1 MSEPLRARRAPP
13 LDPAVSSSSP
23 SNSQYPP
30 PPSSSSDKPS
40 SLYSLAS
47 ADKLSLTNRST
58 SSSAKYDRFV
68 PESKRRSKSF
78 WDKCGGGLD
87 LERGEN
93 RVLFGLTLLGAVVR
107 YWKIGRPSS
116 VVFDEVH
123 FGGYIQS
130 RFFMDVHP
138 PLAKLLITLV
148 AYVAGFQGGQFDF
161 KDIGR
166 EYGPDHVPY
175 IAMRLLPATL
185 GLALVPLT
193 YLTLRALHL
202 RAATAL
208 VGSTFVLF
216 ENGLITQSRLILLD
230 SPLIFFTALSVF
242 FWIGF
247 SNENDL
253 QRDRKGQVG
262 PFSRRWWVW
271 LTLTG
276 LSLGAVVSC
285 KWVGLFTIAT
295 VGVFTVVQLWLLLG
309 DLRVPIPL
317 LVRHFVARAICL
329 IAIPALFY
337 MGMFAIH
344 FAILSN
350 SGEGDGFMSSEFQHT
365 LRGHGMDDT
374 FQDVMVGSKVTIRH
388 LHTQGGYLHS
398 HASVYPGGS
407 KQQQVTLYPHRDENN
422 VWLLLNSTANPDVPD
437 PEHHSPPTPVKDRAV
452 IVLHHVSTSKK
463 LHSHDIRAPVTEVD
477 YQNEVSAYGF
487 EGFDGDANDHFQIE
501 IDQVESHGSNAKKSV
516 QTLRTRF
523 RLRHVL
529 TGCYLFSHKVKLPDW
544 GFEQQEVTCNKN
556 PSKEN
561 AVWYIETNTHP
572 MLPLDAKKV
581 NYRRPGFLSKFL
593 ELQAVM
599 WQTNQGLTDR
609 HAYDSRPHSWP
620 LLLRGINFWV
630 KDHRQ
635 VYLIGNPFVWALSTL
650 SVLAYAGVRA
660 LLILRA
666 QRGYKDFAHSQ
677 VVFYDR
683 LCTFLAAGWFL
694 HYFPFFI
701 MQRQLFLHH
710 YFPALYFALLLTA
723 VAFDLA
729 TSFLRPRVRLQLA
742 AVLIGGAVVS
752 WHYLSPLA
760 YAGVWTRGQCER
772 AKKWGRNWDFSCAD
786 FHVHKSDYYPH
797 ISATIGSGDSGT
809 HSTTTSLAAAAIQ
822 PGRPAFEAEEK
833 APVSSSVPE
842 RPQDEDRVEV
852 RFDDDEL
859 EWRDDRDE
867 AFAAKDANSGDGDV
881 DDESPEPT
889 RIAQEGEEP
898 AHADDA
904 GLGVAVPVAAEGT
917 QSLPIHAIEQGERE
931 GQGKGKV
938 RAPTTE
944 LERPTDEEVR
954 RGDVGRR
961 LEVAEIGVK
970 GRAGL
975 DDDDD
980 FEDGQ
985 VDFARQ
991 GREAVPERARGGS
1004 HGVEDEVDDDD
1015 ESLESEA
1022 EIDLR
1027 EALVDLDDRDEAY

>member
-1 MSEPLRARRAPP
+1 MSEPLRSRRTPLTDPTVSPP
-13 LDPAVSSSSP
+13 IGST
-23 SNSQYPP
+23 SQYPP
-30 PPSSSSDKPS
+30 PEKPS

-47 ADKLSLTNRST
+47 ADKVTLTNRST
-58 SSSAKYDRFV
+58 KNERPV
-68 PESKRRSKSF
+68 PESKRIKSR
-78 WDKCGGGLD
+78 WDKFGGGLN
-87 LERGEN
+87 LQPGET
-93 RVLFGLTLLGAVVR
+93 RILLGLTLLGAVVR
-107 YWKIGRPSS
+107 FWKIGRPSS

-123 FGGYIQS
+123 FGGFANKYIQS

-148 AYVAGFQGGQFDF
+148 AWVFGFEGGQFDF

-166 EYGPDHVPY
+166 EYGPEHVPY

-193 YLTLRALHL
+193 YLTLRALQL
-202 RAATAL
+202 RPATAL
-208 VGSTFVLF
+208 LGSTFVLF
-216 ENGLITQSRLILLD
+216 ENGLITQSRFILLD

-253 QRDRKGQVG
+253 QRDKKGTVG
-262 PFSRRWWVW
+262 PFSRRWWIW

-276 LSLGAVVSC
+276 LALGAVVSC

-295 VGVFTVVQLWLLLG
+295 VGVFTIVQLWLLLG

-329 IAIPALFY
+329 IAIPSLFY
-337 MGMFAIH
+337 MSMFAIH

-365 LRGHGMDDT
+365 LQGHGMEDT
-374 FQDVMVGSKVTIRH
+374 FADVMVGSRISIRH

-407 KQQQVTLYPHRDENN
+407 KQQQVTLYPHRDDNN
-422 VWLLLNSTANPDVPD
+422 VWLLYNSTSNPDVPD
-437 PEHHSPPTPVKDRAV
+437 PEHHAPPSPVLDRAI
-452 IVLHHVSTSKK
+452 IVLHHVSTAKK

-487 EGFDGDANDHFQIE
+487 DGFEGDANDHFQIE
-501 IDQVESHGSNAKKSV
+501 IDQVESHGSLAKKQL

-561 AVWYIETNTHP
+561 AVWYVETNTHP
-572 MLPLDAKKV
+572 MLDEKARKI
-581 NYRRPGFLSKFL
+581 NYRRPGFLAKFL

-635 VYLIGNPFVWALSTL
+635 IYLIGNPFVWALSTF
-650 SVLAYAGVRA
+650 SILAYAAVRT

-683 LCTFLAAGWFL
+683 LCTFLALGWFL

-723 VAFDLA
+723 VAFDLL
-729 TSFLRPRVRLQLA
+729 TSFLRPRIRLQVA
-742 AVLIGGAVVS
+742 VVLILGAVGA
-752 WHYLSPLA
+752 WYYLSPLT
-760 YAGVWTRGQCER
+760 YAGVWTRGQCES
-772 AKKWGRNWDFSCAD
+772 AKRWGKNWDFSCAD
-786 FHVHKSDYYPH
+786 FHLKKSDYYPH
-797 ISATIGSGDSGT
+797 EALTKPVAVGDAHVPPASAS
-809 HSTTTSLAAAAIQ
+809 TSLAAAAVQ
-822 PGRPAFEAEEK
+822 PGRPAFEAEDK
-833 APVSSSVPE
+833 APVSSSVA
-842 RPQDEDRVEV
+842 EDRP
-852 RFDDDEL
+852 RY
-859 EWRDDRDE
+859 
-867 AFAAKDANSGDGDV
+867 AAADV
-881 DDESPEPT
+881 DADVRGALDAVDNNNDDGADGAAPEVEPT
-889 RIAQEGEEP
+889 RIARPGEQFEHEREEP
-898 AHADDA
+898 A
-904 GLGVAVPVAAEGT
+904 GLGVAIPAGAEGT
-917 QSLPIHAIEQGERE
+917 NAAGAAGAAVVVPIVERE
-931 GQGKGKV
+931 
-938 RAPTTE
+938 
-944 LERPTDEEVR
+944 
-954 RGDVGRR
+954 
-961 LEVAEIGVK
+961 
-970 GRAGL
+970 
-975 DDDDD
+975 
-980 FEDGQ
+980 
-985 VDFARQ
+985 
-991 GREAVPERARGGS
+991 EA
-1004 HGVEDEVDDDD
+1004 HGTDDD
-1015 ESLESEA
+1015 ERKHVREQIAHEPDVEPPVAVDEDRYDDNDGGEAA
-1022 EIDLR
+1022 EIDLGER
-1027 EALVDLDDRDEAY
+1027 LDELEEQDV

>member
-1 MSEPLRARRAPP
+1 MSEPLRSRRAPP
-13 LDPAVSSSSP
+13 IDPTASP
-23 SNSQYPP
+23 SIGSTGSYAPAPAPP
-30 PPSSSSDKPS
+30 HVTTDTSTSRFGFASTDKPT
-40 SLYSLAS
+40 
-47 ADKLSLTNRST
+47 LTNRS
-58 SSSAKYDRFV
+58 SKPERAI
-68 PESKRRSKSF
+68 PESKRIRTK
-78 WDKCGGGLD
+78 WDKLGGGLN
-87 LERGEN
+87 LQPGET
-93 RVLFGLTLLGAVVR
+93 RVITGLVMLGAVVR

-123 FGGYIQS
+123 FGGFANKYIQS

-148 AYVAGFQGGQFDF
+148 AWLFGFEGGQFDF

-166 EYGPDHVPY
+166 EYGPEHVPY

-193 YLTLRALHL
+193 YLTLRALQL
-202 RAATAL
+202 KPATAL
-208 VGSTFVLF
+208 LGSIFVLF
-216 ENGLITQSRLILLD
+216 ENGLITQSRFILLD

-253 QRDRKGQVG
+253 TRDKKGTIG
-262 PFSRRWWVW
+262 PFSRRWWTW

-276 LSLGAVVSC
+276 LALGAVVSC

-295 VGVFTVVQLWLLLG
+295 VGVFTIVQLWLLLG

-329 IAIPALFY
+329 IVVPALFY
-337 MGMFAIH
+337 LSMFAIH

-365 LRGHGMDDT
+365 LQGHGMDDT
-374 FQDVMVGSKVTIRH
+374 FADVMVGSKITLRH

-398 HASVYPGGS
+398 HASVYPTGS
-407 KQQQVTLYPHRDENN
+407 KQQQVTLYPHRDDNN
-422 VWLLLNSTANPDVPD
+422 IWLLLNSTKNPDVPD
-437 PEHHSPPTPVKDRAV
+437 PEHHAPATPVLDRAI
-452 IVLHHVSTSKK
+452 IVLHHVSTQKK

-487 EGFDGDANDHFQIE
+487 DGFEGDANDHFQIE
-501 IDQVESHGSNAKKSV
+501 IDQSESHGSLAKKQV
-516 QTLRTRF
+516 QTLRSRF

-561 AVWYIETNTHP
+561 AIWFIETNTHP
-572 MLPLDAKKV
+572 MLPDNARKV
-581 NYRRPGFLSKFL
+581 NYRRPGFLAKFL

-599 WQTNQGLTDR
+599 WRTNQGLTDR

-635 VYLIGNPFVWALSTL
+635 IYLIGNPFVWALSTFA
-650 SVLAYAGVRA
+650 VLAYAGVRA

-683 LCTFLAAGWFL
+683 VCTFLALGWFL

-723 VAFDLA
+723 VAFDLL
-729 TSFLRPRVRLQLA
+729 TSMLRPRVRLQLA
-742 AVLIGGAVVS
+742 VVLILGAVGA
-752 WHYLSPLA
+752 WYYLSPLT
-760 YAGVWTRGQCER
+760 YAGVWTRGQCEQ
-772 AKKWGRNWDFSCAD
+772 AKRWGKNWDFSCAD
-786 FHVHKSDYYPH
+786 FHIKKSDYYPTLDKPH
-797 ISATIGSGDSGT
+797 
-809 HSTTTSLAAAAIQ
+809 TTTTTTTNGVNNANEPPPVQASTSLAQAGVQ
-822 PGRPAFEAEEK
+822 PGRPAFEVEEK
-833 APVSSSVPE
+833 APVSSLIPE
-842 RPQDEDRVEV
+842 DPSRLRVDL
-852 RFDDDEL
+852 DDDDDLSNLEEL
-859 EWRDDRDE
+859 SNQDHDAREAESAHTTEIARD
-867 AFAAKDANSGDGDV
+867 
-881 DDESPEPT
+881 
-889 RIAQEGEEP
+889 GEQFEKERERELDP
-898 AHADDA
+898 

-917 QSLPIHAIEQGERE
+917 STLPIPPIEKKKDQDTRQEDEESQVKHVREQGHH
-931 GQGKGKV
+931 
-938 RAPTTE
+938 
-944 LERPTDEEVR
+944 DEEEQKT
-954 RGDVGRR
+954 GRQ
-961 LEVAEIGVK
+961 EE
-970 GRAGL
+970 
-975 DDDDD
+975 
-980 FEDGQ
+980 E
-985 VDFARQ
+985 
-991 GREAVPERARGGS
+991 EE
-1004 HGVEDEVDDDD
+1004 
-1015 ESLESEA
+1015 EA
-1022 EIDLR
+1022 EIDLG
-1027 EALVDLDDRDEAY
+1027 EPIEEEGWEEDH

>member
-1 MSEPLRARRAPP
+1 MSEPLRSRRTPLTDPTVSPP
-13 LDPAVSSSSP
+13 IGSSN
-23 SNSQYPP
+23 NSQYPP
-30 PPSSSSDKPS
+30 SVHHQEKPS
-40 SLYSLAS
+40 SFYSLAS
-47 ADKLSLTNRST
+47 ADKLSLTNRSSVT
-58 SSSAKYDRFV
+58 KHDRPV
-68 PESKRRSKSF
+68 PESKRIKSK
-78 WDKCGGGLD
+78 WEKLGGGLN
-87 LERGEN
+87 LQPGET
-93 RVLFGLTLLGAVVR
+93 RVLLGLTLLGAVVR
-107 YWKIGRPSS
+107 LWKIGRPSS

-123 FGGYIQS
+123 FGGFANKYIQS

-148 AYVAGFQGGQFDF
+148 AWVSGFQGGQFDF

-175 IAMRLLPATL
+175 IAMRLLPAVL

-193 YLTLRALHL
+193 YLTLRALQL
-202 RAATAL
+202 RPATAL
-208 VGSTFVLF
+208 LGSTFVLF
-216 ENGLITQSRLILLD
+216 ENGLITQSRFILLD

-253 QRDRKGQVG
+253 QRDKKGTVG
-262 PFSRRWWVW
+262 PFSRRWWIW

-276 LSLGAVVSC
+276 LALGAVVSC

-295 VGVFTVVQLWLLLG
+295 VGVFTIVQLWLLLG

-317 LVRHFVARAICL
+317 LIRHFVARAICL
-329 IAIPALFY
+329 IVIPCLFY
-337 MGMFAIH
+337 MSMFAIH

-365 LRGHGMDDT
+365 LRGHGMEDT
-374 FQDVMVGSKVTIRH
+374 FADVMVGSKITIRH

-407 KQQQVTLYPHRDENN
+407 KQQQVTLYPHRDDNN
-422 VWLLLNSTANPDVPD
+422 VWLLYNSTSNPDIPD
-437 PEHHSPPTPVKDRAV
+437 PEHHAPPTPVLDHAV
-452 IVLHHVSTSKK
+452 VVLHHVSTAKK

-487 EGFDGDANDHFQIE
+487 EGFEGDANDHFQIE
-501 IDQVESHGSNAKKSV
+501 IDQVESHGSLAKKQL

-561 AVWYIETNTHP
+561 AVWYVETNTHP
-572 MLPLDAKKV
+572 MLDEKARKV

-635 VYLIGNPFVWALSTL
+635 IYLIGNPFVWALSTL
-650 SVLAYAGVRA
+650 SILAYAGVRA

-683 LCTFLAAGWFL
+683 LCTFLAVGWFL

-723 VAFDLA
+723 VNFDLS
-729 TSFLRPRVRLQLA
+729 TSFLRPRVRLQV
-742 AVLIGGAVVS
+742 AVILILGAVGA
-752 WHYLSPLA
+752 WYYFSPLA
-760 YAGVWTRGQCER
+760 YAGVWTRSQCEN
-772 AKKWGRNWDFSCAD
+772 AKKWGKNWDFSCAD
-786 FHVHKSDYYPH
+786 FHINKSDYYPH
-797 ISATIGSGDSGT
+797 
-809 HSTTTSLAAAAIQ
+809 STLSSTTNSLGGINVPASSSTTSLAAAAVQ
-822 PGRPAFEAEEK
+822 PGRPVFEVEEK
-833 APVSSSVPE
+833 APVSSSIPPE
-842 RPQDEDRVEV
+842 QLYDPNPGSDSNDNKDEELDEIEQAQDLNDSEL
-852 RFDDDEL
+852 DEKEKKQL
-859 EWRDDRDE
+859 EKE
-867 AFAAKDANSGDGDV
+867 
-881 DDESPEPT
+881 EEE
-889 RIAQEGEEP
+889 QEQVVIETTQLARLGEQFENERNQDP
-898 AHADDA
+898 
-904 GLGVAVPVAAEGT
+904 GLGVAVPVAAEATAG
-917 QSLPIHAIEQGERE
+917 G
-931 GQGKGKV
+931 GGGGGKV
-938 RAPTTE
+938 IPRGE
-944 LERPTDEEVR
+944 EEEERKKEVR
-954 RGDVGRR
+954 EQIKHESDDTLG
-961 LEVAEIGVK
+961 
-970 GRAGL
+970 
-975 DDDDD
+975 DDD
-980 FEDGQ
+980 
-985 VDFARQ
+985 
-991 GREAVPERARGGS
+991 VP
-1004 HGVEDEVDDDD
+1004 
-1015 ESLESEA
+1015 LEEEEGETAA
-1022 EIDLR
+1022 EIDLS
-1027 EALVDLDDRDEAY
+1027 EKLSNDMEGEEDY